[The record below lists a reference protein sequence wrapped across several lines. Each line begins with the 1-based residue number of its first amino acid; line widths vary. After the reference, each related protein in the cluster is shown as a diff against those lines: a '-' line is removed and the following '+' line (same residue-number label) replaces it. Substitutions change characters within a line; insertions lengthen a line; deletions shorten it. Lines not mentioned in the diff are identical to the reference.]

1 MSNAQGPTA
10 SRRGAMPMLLARAPL
25 AIVPLALALVVSLA
39 GCGPSKV
46 AECSELNKKINE
58 GVDKIEKAT
67 TGKGDQETNPA
78 DLKAMA
84 DTMDKIADDLSK
96 TKTTIPELKD
106 FSKKYQDMSKNIG
119 KAARDMAGA
128 LEAKDAEKATKAQ
141 ASLEAAT
148 QPEEALVESIN
159 KFCEAP

>member
-1 MSNAQGPTA
+1 MQKTI
-10 SRRGAMPMLLARAPL
+10 LATL
-25 AIVPLALALVVSLA
+25 AAGLVVAISLP

-46 AECSELNKKINE
+46 AECTELNSKINA

-67 TGKGDQETNPA
+67 TGKGDQEANPA

-96 TKTTIPELKD
+96 AKTTIPELKD

-119 KAARDMAGA
+119 KAARDMASA
-128 LEAKDAEKATKAQ
+128 IEAKDPEKATKAQ
-141 ASLEAAT
+141 TALESAT

-159 KFCEAP
+159 KFCDAP